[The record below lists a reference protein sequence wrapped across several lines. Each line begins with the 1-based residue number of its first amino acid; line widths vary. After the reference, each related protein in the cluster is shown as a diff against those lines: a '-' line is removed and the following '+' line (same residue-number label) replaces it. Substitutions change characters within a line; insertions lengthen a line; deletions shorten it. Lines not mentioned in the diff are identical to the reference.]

1 MNIILPDDIDRLSP
15 RIMLIII
22 IILTINSKL
31 SFSYTI
37 NYLLNDLINKI
48 FKIYIFEPLMG
59 DNNFNIFGKG
69 TRPDGA
75 INCGI
80 FREDFFDSSV
90 VPKLATS
97 YGFPS
102 GHAQSSGFFA
112 TFIHEKFKNNPLI
125 YYPLMLYSLY
135 IPYTRLKLGCHTI
148 QQVIVGYIYG
158 IMFYYILEGAY
169 KLLVNGIYYMK
180 NRKEINK
187 KNKILNKPIVD
198 ESDDGY
204 ISV

>member
-15 RIMLIII
+15 IIMLIIVI
-22 IILTINSKL
+22 VLTINNKL

-37 NYLLNDLINKI
+37 SYLLNDTINKI
-48 FKIYIFEPLMG
+48 LKNYIFKPVMG
-59 DNNFNIFGKG
+59 NNDFNIFGKG

-75 INCGI
+75 INCGL
-80 FREDFFDSSV
+80 FREDFFDSSI

-112 TFIHEKFKNNPLI
+112 TFIHQKFKNNPII

-169 KLLVNGIYYMK
+169 KSLVNGIYYIK

-198 ESDDGY
+198 ESNDGY

>member
-125 YYPLMLYSLY
+125 YYPLILYSLY

>member
-48 FKIYIFEPLMG
+48 LKIYIFEPIMG
-59 DNNFNIFGKG
+59 NNNFYIFGKG
-69 TRPDGA
+69 TRPEGA

-90 VPKLATS
+90 VPKLAIS

-169 KLLVNGIYYMK
+169 KLLVNGIYYIK

-187 KNKILNKPIVD
+187 KNKILNKPIVN